1 MKKLVLVVLGF
12 ILGAAI
18 TYYFCPRPLEEVVTE
33 TKIKKPN
40 GLITIDEAK
49 DLNNNWTKFR
59 QGAVDSASAR
69 QGRKK
74 DNRST
79 SWDLDEVE
87 NYIAYAKNQSDS
99 LGYNMTGLRVYLGV
113 YGKNQGQAK
122 KNLSTMFMVPT
133 GTPIKAKAN
142 AVNMSFFG
150 NDEDIPVDPLNKGTG
165 GAGGYN
171 P

>member
-18 TYYFCPRPLEEVVTE
+18 TYYFCPRPLEESVEE
-33 TKIKKPN
+33 TKIVKPN

-59 QGAVDSASAR
+59 KGAVDSASAK

-74 DNRST
+74 DTRST
-79 SWDLDEVE
+79 SWDLEEVE
-87 NYIAYAKNQSDS
+87 NYIAYAKNQADS
-99 LGYNMTGLRVYLGV
+99 LGYDMTGLRVYLGV

-133 GTPIKAKAN
+133 GKKNQAKASTIGLSLQN
-142 AVNMSFFG
+142 G
-150 NDEDIPVDPLNKGTG
+150 GGTIPIEALNKSSG
-165 GAGGYN
+165 GSDGF
-171 P
+171 PD